1 MSAFDIKP
9 AFRLAIVSDSATR
22 RKTEIEKE
30 TSFRQEW
37 YPWSYRPANRLVVH
51 LQFHLRNEVF
61 TILLTLALISRC
73 TSAIN
78 AL

>member
-9 AFRLAIVSDSATR
+9 AFHLAIVSDSATR

-37 YPWSYRPANRLVVH
+37 YL
-51 LQFHLRNEVF
+51 
-61 TILLTLALISRC
+61 
-73 TSAIN
+73 
-78 AL
+78 

>member
-9 AFRLAIVSDSATR
+9 AFRLAIVSDNARR

-37 YPWSYRPANRLVVH
+37 YP
-51 LQFHLRNEVF
+51 
-61 TILLTLALISRC
+61 
-73 TSAIN
+73 
-78 AL
+78 